1 MVRES
6 EHDPPYA
13 SADPDQ
19 LPSGPGLPEFSP
31 DDLTPEL
38 LRAAI
43 LRDGCLLVRGLVDR
57 DDALS
62 LAEGI
67 DRAFAERV
75 ARASGESKTVDY
87 YEEFQPE
94 PPFVVSEREWVEEG
108 GGVLA
113 ADSPRLMSEM
123 LGTFEKAGLQRLI
136 AGYLGEPPAVS
147 AQKCTLRKAEPQIA
161 GAWHQDGRFL
171 PDVRAMNV
179 WLSLSRCGDEAP
191 GLDIVPRRLD
201 HLLEAGTERP
211 PTSTFRSPRRW
222 SRRRPVTPASFGPSS
237 SRET

>member
-1 MVRES
+1 MIFRSKKARNTEGNGTGAGTALADSPSLDQMLDEIAALERANREQRDPETERRVLRLRHLAGARMLS
-6 EHDPPYA
+6 ESVQDPHYA

-43 LRDGCLLVRGLVDR
+43 LRDGCLLVRGLVDQ

-75 ARASGESKTVDY
+75 ARASGDSATVDY

-123 LGTFEKAGLQRLI
+123 LVAFEQVG
-136 AGYLGEPPAVS
+136 PAEADRAATS
-147 AQKCTLRKAEPQIA
+147 AR
-161 GAWHQDGRFL
+161 R
-171 PDVRAMNV
+171 RR
-179 WLSLSRCGDEAP
+179 SRPRSAP
-191 GLDIVPRRLD
+191 C
-201 HLLEAGTERP
+201 ARP
-211 PTSTFRSPRRW
+211 SPTSPALGTRM
-222 SRRRPVTPASFGPSS
+222 VASFPTFG
-237 SRET
+237 R